1 MYRRD
6 RDGQSQHIRGKSDHV
21 DESVDG
27 DEKCRIS
34 NEMIRSSRIVID
46 SKGLSFVESSVTTKR
61 RSLGSDFI

>member
-27 DEKCRIS
+27 DVKCRKM
-34 NEMIRSSRIVID
+34 NEMIRSSRIAID
-46 SKGLSFVESSVTTKR
+46 SEDLGYCANPSVT
-61 RSLGSDFI
+61 